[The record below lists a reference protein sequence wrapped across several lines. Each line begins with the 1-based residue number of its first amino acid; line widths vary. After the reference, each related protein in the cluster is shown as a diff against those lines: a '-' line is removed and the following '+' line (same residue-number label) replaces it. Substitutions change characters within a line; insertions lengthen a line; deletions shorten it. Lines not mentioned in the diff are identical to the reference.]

1 MNEMQPVLELFD
13 RIENDLNI
21 PKGLKTKLEDI
32 KGSLLEEDNNSI
44 AMRINQALEC
54 LDDISDDSNTP
65 DYIRIQIWNIVSILE
80 SVK

>member
-1 MNEMQPVLELFD
+1 MNEMEPILELFS

-21 PKGLKTKLEDI
+21 PKGLKTRLEDI
-32 KGSLLEEDNNSI
+32 KSALLENDDNI
-44 AMRINQALEC
+44 AMRINQALER

-65 DYIRIQIWNIVSILE
+65 DYVRIQIWNIVSILE